1 MLTTPCHVC
10 HHGAGNERL
19 QAREMAPKLTE
30 FEGTDNEILQIL
42 KPLWI
47 LSQLALRHD
56 WANVDHA
63 MLSQRKLCG
72 NYKRNSLAN
81 DNAPSPRVAQIQRR
95 TNNRRPHFVL
105 SPLTVLEIYNMG
117 CHACT

>member
-1 MLTTPCHVC
+1 
-10 HHGAGNERL
+10 
-19 QAREMAPKLTE
+19 MAPKLTE

-63 MLSQRKLCG
+63 MSSRRKLCG

-81 DNAPSPRVAQIQRR
+81 DNAQSQSQSGSNSTENKQQKTTFR
-95 TNNRRPHFVL
+95 
-105 SPLTVLEIYNMG
+105 Y
-117 CHACT
+117 